1 MTLPTRL
8 ICLTEEPT
16 EVLYALGETPRI
28 ARGSGFS
35 VRPAQAMQQRPQV
48 RAAIARALGADLP
61 EEVRL
66 ARQDVGGMNGSP
78 ALLRGP
84 AC

>member
-1 MTLPTRL
+1 M
-8 ICLTEEPT
+8 
-16 EVLYALGETPRI
+16 YAV
-28 ARGSGFS
+28 S
-35 VRPAQAMQQRPQV
+35 RPQV

-66 ARQDVGGMNGSP
+66 AQQDVGGMNGSP
-78 ALLRGP
+78 ALLRRP

>member
-1 MTLPTRL
+1 MTLPTGL

-16 EVLYALGETPRI
+16 EALYALGETHRI
-28 ARGSGFS
+28 ARGSRFS
-35 VRPAQAMQQRPQV
+35 VRLTQAEQEKRQV
-48 RAAIARALGADLP
+48 CADIARALGADLP